1 MLAPGG
7 TFVAASCSS
16 HVSAED
22 FLTTLDDVALGR
34 SDLRLLELFGPPPDH
49 PTLAELPRRA
59 LPEARRARVAFS
71 FAMTAEQ
78 YLVDNRAGW
87 RLAMSRTR
95 PTGEAPHAARPVL
108 IVPGY
113 GMNSYIFGFH
123 PRGPSMVDC
132 FSARGLEVWTVDLR
146 GQGRSIRAR
155 GNNRYGLADLAIED
169 LGAAIAHV
177 LANTQTGAS
186 TVDIIGCSLG
196 TALAFAHVA
205 SVPTAPVHALVSMAG
220 LVTWKGA
227 HPLVRF
233 AFGSPFLVGLM
244 RIRNTRQLARFA
256 LPVVAKRRAV
266 ALVRLLEPPV
276 DGSLAGLARWCRP
289 SRIRTRS
296 STARSREWIKR
307 GDLVVRGVNVSQ
319 KLPEL
324 KHPFFCVVAN
334 DDGIVLPVTS
344 RHTYDVIGS
353 ETKRLL
359 LVGDP
364 EQPIAHADL
373 FLCNGAQ
380 ERIFAPVA
388 DFLLEV

>member
-1 MLAPGG
+1 M
-7 TFVAASCSS
+7 
-16 HVSAED
+16 
-22 FLTTLDDVALGR
+22 
-34 SDLRLLELFGPPPDH
+34 
-49 PTLAELPRRA
+49 
-59 LPEARRARVAFS
+59 
-71 FAMTAEQ
+71 AEQ
-78 YLVDNRAGW
+78 FLVDNRAGW
-87 RLAMSRTR
+87 RLAMSRTKPAR
-95 PTGEAPHAARPVL
+95 DAKPAKRPVL

-132 FSARGLEVWTVDLR
+132 FAARGLEVWTVDLR
-146 GQGRSIRAR
+146 GQGRSIQAR

-177 LANTQTGAS
+177 LSTTETGAS
-186 TVDIIGCSLG
+186 TLDVIGCSLG
-196 TALAFAHVA
+196 TALSFAHVA
-205 SVPTAPVHALVSMAG
+205 CVPGAPVHALVSMAG

-227 HPLVRF
+227 HPIVRF
-233 AFGSPFLVGLM
+233 AFGSPRLVGMM
-244 RIRNTRQLARFA
+244 RVRNTRRLARFA
-256 LPVVAKRRAV
+256 LPVVAKV
-266 ALVRLLEPPV
+266 APSLLSV
-276 DGSLAGLARWCRP
+276 YLNHQSTDLTQAARMVQTVEDP
-289 SRIRTRS
+289 HPMIN
-296 STARSREWIKR
+296 REIAQWIKR
-307 GDLVVRGVNVSQ
+307 GDLVIRGVNVSQ
-319 KLPEL
+319 KLPQL

-364 EQPIAHADL
+364 ERPIAHADL
-373 FLCNGAQ
+373 FLCTGAQ